1 MRRALH
7 LSYTGT
13 LPSISQ
19 GFFGLFLVGADLDVL
34 FKIVAGIRPY
44 CVYCQFPL
52 HAFFRVKTS
61 PTFLHFLGLS
71 YKKRGSVLVV
81 AVKAFSFYSVVILYF
96 LLFWWWQVFCI
107 STSSYV
113 DARLYVDHE
122 SRLYSV
128 ANEDERPCS
137 QHCPCLPLQ
146 ERAKADP
153 YVFSLATNPFYLWLI
168 CTIFTEAGEEFV
180 PKTLTQ
186 LYTWVILVFAHR

>member
-1 MRRALH
+1 M
-7 LSYTGT
+7 LSLTW
-13 LPSISQ
+13 LQ
-19 GFFGLFLVGADLDVL
+19 AADFLFS
-34 FKIVAGIRPY
+34 
-44 CVYCQFPL
+44 
-52 HAFFRVKTS
+52 S
-61 PTFLHFLGLS
+61 P
-71 YKKRGSVLVV
+71 
-81 AVKAFSFYSVVILYF
+81 FSF
-96 LLFWWWQVFCI
+96 
-107 STSSYV
+107 SYV

-128 ANEDERPCS
+128 ANHEDERPCS
-137 QHCPCLPLQ
+137 KHCPCLPLQ